1 MEKRGSYK
9 GANKGPRGDARK
21 GGFRKPD
28 SRPAFDKKPAGR
40 KPITQYPDLDKKRRI
55 DDAERA
61 ALSRVTVLAGDEVAL
76 GCNSSGWPAFEQT
89 LRAKFQ
95 ILDKAKIPPDRIA
108 VIWNKDGFKTG
119 AGQRWTPRL
128 VDVARQKL
136 ADSEPT
142 PPTASTS

>member
-1 MEKRGSYK
+1 MEKRGPYK
-9 GANKGPRGDARK
+9 GANKSSRGDARK

-76 GCNSSGWPAFEQT
+76 GCNSAGWPAFAET

-95 ILDKAKIPPDRIA
+95 PLDKAKIPTDRIA
-108 VIWNKDGFKTG
+108 VIWNKNGFKTG
-119 AGQRWTPRL
+119 AGQSWTPRL
-128 VDVARQKL
+128 VEVAKTKI
-136 ADSEPT
+136 SETDAT
-142 PPTASTS
+142 PPTGSAP

>member
-1 MEKRGSYK
+1 MEKRGPYK
-9 GANKGPRGDARK
+9 GANKSPRGDARK

-28 SRPAFDKKPAGR
+28 ARPAFDKNLGGR
-40 KPITQYPDLDKKRRI
+40 KQIAQYPDLDKKRLI
-55 DDAERA
+55 ENAERA

-76 GCNSSGWPAFEQT
+76 GCNSAGWPAFAEM

-128 VDVARQKL
+128 VEVAKKKIL
-136 ADSEPT
+136 EADAT
-142 PPTASTS
+142 PLTAST